1 MVYLNASY
9 TYFENGN
16 KSSRIHTNK
25 KKMYHWNDKWTL
37 YVYLFGGLGM
47 DQGEIILSWWEPKKT
62 KSDKQV
68 TSWDIR
74 GPLRA
79 VGIGD

>member
-1 MVYLNASY
+1 MPVTLILKMGSNLQEYIL
-9 TYFENGN
+9 
-16 KSSRIHTNK
+16 I

-47 DQGEIILSWWEPKKT
+47 DQGEIILSWWETKKT
-62 KSDKQV
+62 KSDKRV

>member
-1 MVYLNASY
+1 MPVTLILKM
-9 TYFENGN
+9 G
-16 KSSRIHTNK
+16 TNLQEYILI
-25 KKMYHWNDKWTL
+25 KKMYHWNKWTL

-47 DQGEIILSWWEPKKT
+47 DQGEIILSRWEPKKT

>member
-25 KKMYHWNDKWTL
+25 KKKDKWTL

-62 KSDKQV
+62 KSDKPV

>member
-1 MVYLNASY
+1 M
-9 TYFENGN
+9 G
-16 KSSRIHTNK
+16 TNLEEYILI

-47 DQGEIILSWWEPKKT
+47 DQVEIILSWWE
-62 KSDKQV
+62 SDKQV